1 MEQSNTILEALK
13 NFVDVNKS
21 NIQRVKVD
29 NPALHDVVLD
39 TLLFLNKKF
48 GNEKI
53 TKEDLIQEEIVQEV
67 AKEEEIKVIQPF
79 QFEIGDIFSIASEK
93 DEIPDTLI
101 VVKQIYNQ
109 KQNIELEFYNLK
121 DQNYSETPIHVGSY
135 PYSDITNLLN
145 NGTWK
150 VFDLDEIVKVG
161 DTFTNKQNSLL
172 RKINRIVKEERNIY
186 YSSTNLINNITV
198 DYNTEIIVF
207 LRLIKDGEFKKNV
220 EIPSINTPTQSIQ
233 TPTTPITPT
242 TPTTNAKPQSNQ
254 IELWDI
260 FIDAGTLGVPK
271 IVNQIIN
278 EKTASYT
285 IESTNFELDRIVTS
299 DEFKKDVIEQVNN
312 GNLVKYV
319 PFKVDD
325 VLIDTTFNEKVI
337 IKVRRVTKGTLYSI
351 NTDEDG
357 NTSQH
362 EYDVVGLLAL
372 MYNGSL
378 NFDTSQNVLT
388 VPTAAPKMQLSL
400 PFKVGDK
407 FREHIDLTTPPN
419 YIYTLVEID
428 NDWNTVRFK
437 VLDTKDNII
446 NNDSALITNFE
457 EDLRNG
463 KFVPYVEPVVVVS
476 PPTPPTP
483 SSILNYK
490 VGDKFIK
497 KSDTEIPPKY
507 TYTIIKINKDWDSIT
522 YNILDTKSNTIQEYG
537 DSIRDFEEELLN
549 DIFVPYIEP
558 ATVTSTPAPQP
569 TPKSTFPFKTGD
581 RLREMSNAEPPQIII
596 DIVDIDA
603 NDVTYLETNT
613 GTSRTTRRIES
624 KTYFEN
630 RMNNFIPY
638 VLPTINAKAKVA
650 AKAAKTPKPPKS
662 NPPVVNLS
670 CREIKNAIKD
680 LTLLI
685 DLGDNSVMQE
695 LNEFKQLLKTQNCK

>member
-1 MEQSNTILEALK
+1 MEQSNTILEALR

-48 GNEKI
+48 GNEEI

-67 AKEEEIKVIQPF
+67 AKEEEIKVIQSN
-79 QFEIGDIFSIASEK
+79 QFAVGDIFSIASEK

-101 VVKQIYNQ
+101 VVKEINNQ
-109 KQNIELEFYNLK
+109 NQNIELEFYNLK
-121 DQNYSETPIHVGSY
+121 DQNYSQTPIHVGIY
-135 PYSDITNLLN
+135 PYLDITHLLN

-150 VFDLDEIVKVG
+150 IFDLDEIVKVG
-161 DTFTNKQNSLL
+161 DTFTNKQNSFL
-172 RKINRIVKEERNIY
+172 REINSIVKEERNIY
-186 YSSTNLINNITV
+186 YSSTNLLNNITV
-198 DYNTEIIVF
+198 NYNTEIIVF

-220 EIPSINTPTQSIQ
+220 QIPSTNTPTQTIQ

-242 TPTTNAKPQSNQ
+242 TPTTNPQPKTNQ

-260 FIDAGTLGVPK
+260 FIDAGTVGVPK

-278 EKTASYT
+278 IKTASYT
-285 IESTNFELDRIVTS
+285 IESTNAELDTVRTS
-299 DEFKKDVIEQVNN
+299 DEFKKDVIGQVNN
-312 GNLVKYV
+312 GNLVKYI

-325 VLIDTTFNEKVI
+325 VLIDTTYNEKVV
-337 IKVRRVTKGTLYSI
+337 IKVRRVSNGTLYSI

-362 EYDVVGLLAL
+362 HYDVVGLIGL
-372 MYNGSL
+372 MYVGVL

-388 VPTAAPKMQLSL
+388 VPPAAPKMQLSL

-437 VLDTKDNII
+437 FLDTKDNII

-463 KFVPYVEPVVVVS
+463 KFVPYVEPV
-476 PPTPPTP
+476 
-483 SSILNYK
+483 
-490 VGDKFIK
+490 
-497 KSDTEIPPKY
+497 
-507 TYTIIKINKDWDSIT
+507 
-522 YNILDTKSNTIQEYG
+522 
-537 DSIRDFEEELLN
+537 
-549 DIFVPYIEP
+549 
-558 ATVTSTPAPQP
+558 TVASTPAPQSTTGSSSTNITKSFVKKSKITAQFYIYDSDP
-569 TPKSTFPFKTGD
+569 NSGVVVFMNVLKKGVSATYYFALPKVINSTDAKIIAEEIAEIPMVQDVDLRLEMFGNSYYETVFLTLNDDFDVIENDIKTIIQTYYPYNSKNITQAASTPAQQP
-581 RLREMSNAEPPQIII
+581 APQP
-596 DIVDIDA
+596 A
-603 NDVTYLETNT
+603 P
-613 GTSRTTRRIES
+613 
-624 KTYFEN
+624 K
-630 RMNNFIPY
+630 P
-638 VLPTINAKAKVA
+638 
-650 AKAAKTPKPPKS
+650 AAKTPKPPKS